1 MRAHRNLNN
10 GFASQLKQPPLTRV
24 RFQPLSLPLSLSLCS
39 VALFY
44 ARFPGNFHP
53 FHSILNT
60 ISFSQEW
67 HGYQVN
73 WSVYGLLKGSD
84 LAGSILIRRA
94 RLQKNIR
101 SPLLVPF
108 GFHPFSNFPRI
119 SLLAG
124 GAIKAAGTCS
134 PCFQFIRQPRVDRR
148 GKKLKMTRR
157 EETLERSRKFP
168 FGAGT
173 KQVQS
178 REVGQK
184 RVNAGAEKKWEEMHV
199 AGENT
204 CIDIWNA
211 SATSSKHISSI
222 RVRWFSHTARVSW
235 HKSET
240 SFLIDRVSPS
250 YVYVSMAVTWKDPG
264 IEKIE

>member
-60 ISFSQEW
+60 ISFFQEW

-108 GFHPFSNFPRI
+108 GFHPSSNFPRI

-134 PCFQFIRQPRVDRR
+134 PRFQFIRQPRVDRR

-204 CIDIWNA
+204 CIDI
-211 SATSSKHISSI
+211 
-222 RVRWFSHTARVSW
+222 
-235 HKSET
+235 
-240 SFLIDRVSPS
+240 
-250 YVYVSMAVTWKDPG
+250 
-264 IEKIE
+264 